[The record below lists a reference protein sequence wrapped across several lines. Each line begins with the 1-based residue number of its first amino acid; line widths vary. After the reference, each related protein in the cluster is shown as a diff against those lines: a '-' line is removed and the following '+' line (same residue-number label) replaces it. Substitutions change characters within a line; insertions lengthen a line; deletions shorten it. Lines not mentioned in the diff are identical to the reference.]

1 MATIDISR
9 NHTLGKD
16 EAKNRAN
23 AILERMKAQGIKGAW
38 NGDTFDIQAPAKGTF
53 QVTDTTLRI
62 EIDLPFM
69 LRPLKSK
76 IESRINDELDR
87 AIKPA

>member
-9 NHTLGKD
+9 NHTLGRD

-23 AILERMKAQGIKGAW
+23 AVLERMKPQGIKGTW
-38 NGDTFDIQAPAKGTF
+38 HGDVFDIESPAKGTF
-53 QVTDTTLRI
+53 KVTDNTLRI
-62 EIDLPFM
+62 EIDLPFV

-76 IESRINDELDR
+76 IESKINAELDR
-87 AIKPA
+87 AIT